1 MKKSL
6 RIIII
11 ILIILSLILLGA
23 WSRARKQAVKNG
35 YEAPTFRAF
44 LGLGTP
50 KSSKPNENNQNENSS
65 EFTNEEGENTE
76 NQNSESPTSST
87 RKSIF
92 TNGVFSPVTPTN
104 TIGAGGV
111 PVVQGGSGGSVGGSG
126 GGTTGGGV
134 AVTPPSPQTQPECS
148 DTDLFIEFTPEEI
161 NRLNSL
167 KTRFFAIAAELHTDE
182 DLSAEIS
189 NYDLF
194 KTKSDKITELSNYC
208 LQSPVYTS
216 ARGSS
221 FTVREPYGTTVPGG
235 NGAINYRVPTPF
247 WNDKAKDNNAF
258 IHQGLNW
265 QGIFSDPDLV
275 FPERSIEHALRLNL
289 W

>member
-11 ILIILSLILLGA
+11 ILILITIILLGF
-23 WSRARKQAVKNG
+23 WMRARKQAVKEG
-35 YEAPTFRAF
+35 STAPTFRAF
-44 LGLGTP
+44 LGLGNPKGAKTDDKTP
-50 KSSKPNENNQNENSS
+50 NENSS
-65 EFTNEEGENTE
+65 DFTGDEDISGAQTE
-76 NQNSESPTSST
+76 NEQIGST
-87 RKSIF
+87 IRKSIF
-92 TNGVFSPVTPTN
+92 TNGELSPAGSANTTN
-104 TIGAGGV
+104 TGGTV
-111 PVVQGGSGGSVGGSG
+111 IVQGGNNGSG
-126 GGTTGGGV
+126 GGNTTGGGGV
-134 AVTPPSPQTQPECS
+134 AITPPSPQTQPECS
-148 DTDLFIEFTPEEI
+148 DSDLFIEFTPEEI
-161 NRLNSL
+161 NRLNAL
-167 KTRFFAIAAELHTDE
+167 KTRFFALAGELHTDE

-194 KTKSDKITELSNYC
+194 KTKSDKITELYSYC
-208 LQSPVYTS
+208 VQSPVYTS
-216 ARGSS
+216 AQPSS
-221 FTVREPYGTTVPGG
+221 FTVREPYGSTVSGR

-247 WNDKAKDNNAF
+247 WHDKAKDNNAF